1 MQRLWCVMVLKALW
15 WRWCHWSWPGCGV
28 QVSGSETAKLWF
40 GHVLWRWD
48 TWTKEVRDG
57 PVWGRS
63 SSWRTWRWFFFF
75 THKTLFRG
83 HAMVQWLKLLPYS
96 RKVSGSCSH
105 WGDDFHGL
113 PKSNYLALICSLHIH
128 SHVLVDSVH
137 VGHRLATVT
146 TSSGPLQA
154 EKYLFCTGVSWQY
167 YITARSGPHPH
178 VVGVGRGVEH
188 TPPRPPTVGLL
199 FRKENLT
206 ELITNEI

>member
-1 MQRLWCVMVLKALW
+1 MQRLWCVMVLKVLW
-15 WRWCHWSWPGCGV
+15 WWWCHWSWPGCGV

-96 RKVSGSCSH
+96 RKVSGSCSCL
-105 WGDDFHGL
+105 GDDFHGL
-113 PKSNYLALICSLHIH
+113 PTSNYLALICSLHIH

-154 EKYLFCTGVSWQY
+154 EKYFFLHRCQLAVLHHCQKW
-167 YITARSGPHPH
+167 P
-178 VVGVGRGVEH
+178 
-188 TPPRPPTVGLL
+188 PPTCGWGP
-199 FRKENLT
+199 RT
-206 ELITNEI
+206 WGRT